1 MIPDVKK
8 SEILVA
14 LQLFDVELR
23 NTAEWIGWEDKG
35 TQKYAIEH
43 EGRRYSPKKIIS
55 MATGIGRN
63 EFNGGHES
71 NSYLE
76 KKGFAIEHEGRRYS
90 PKKIISMATGIGRN
104 EFNGGHESN
113 SYLEKKGFAIIRLR
127 EKSFVIKETI
137 ESILDKY
144 IESKTTEQFS
154 HASNAVKS
162 FKMLDAELSSSTPV
176 SSRPSLT
183 TSFSCGQGNFA
194 RVPWLAFLD
203 HREEL

>member
-35 TQKYAIEH
+35 TQKY
-43 EGRRYSPKKIIS
+43 
-55 MATGIGRN
+55 
-63 EFNGGHES
+63 
-71 NSYLE
+71 
-76 KKGFAIEHEGRRYS
+76 AIEHEGRRYS